1 MSNEPIDMSKITF
14 QYGGFLIILGVLCY
28 IISDSEKKE
37 TALIPAIFGMIFLVG
52 NYIAENE
59 KWKMHVMH
67 VLVLLALVGVISGLV
82 DQDGMT
88 GLLAIITGGD
98 AGLANMEKAAMSIA
112 SAVYM
117 YFCIQSFKQARL
129 ASKED

>member
-14 QYGGFLIILGVLCY
+14 QYGGFLIILGILCY
-28 IISDSEKKE
+28 IISDSDKKE
-37 TALIPAIFGMIFLVG
+37 TALIPSVFGMVFLVG

-67 VLVLLALVGVISGLV
+67 LLVLLALIGVIGGIGRAL
-82 DQDGMT
+82 DD
-88 GLLAIITGGD
+88 GLLGIIMGETGY
-98 AGLANMEKAAMSIA
+98 ANIEKAVMSIA
-112 SAVYM
+112 SAAYM

-129 ASKED
+129 SSKED

>member
-14 QYGGFLIILGVLCY
+14 QYGGFLIILGILCY
-28 IISDSEKKE
+28 IISDSDKKE
-37 TALIPAIFGMIFLVG
+37 TALIPSIFGIIFLVG

-67 VLVLLALVGVISGLV
+67 LLVLLALIGVIGGIGRAL
-82 DQDGMT
+82 DD
-88 GLLAIITGGD
+88 GLLGIIMGETGY
-98 AGLANMEKAAMSIA
+98 ANIEKAVMSIA
-112 SAVYM
+112 SAAYM

-129 ASKED
+129 SSKED